1 MTAAENNDSLEQL
14 KNTLVVSCQAREG
27 SPIRDT
33 DTLVRI
39 ACAAAQGGAAA
50 IRANGEEDIQAIH
63 ASLDIPLIGLW
74 KDNSRRRL
82 QSIYITPTV
91 HHATTVAAA
100 GADIVAIDG
109 TSRPRDTG
117 EELDRIIQAI
127 HNMSATAMADVATV
141 DDGIR
146 AEQAGA
152 DAVSTTLSG
161 YTAET
166 ADQTTTPDFD
176 LIAGLNASVSI
187 PTFAEGR
194 LHSPGDVRLAMSY
207 GAHAV
212 VVGTAITNPT
222 WLTQTFMQSVTE
234 YAT

>member
-1 MTAAENNDSLEQL
+1 MTASQSNNIIKQL

-27 SPIRDT
+27 SPLRDT
-33 DTLVRI
+33 DTIVRI
-39 ACAAAQGGAAA
+39 ACAAAQGGASA
-50 IRANGEEDIQAIH
+50 IRANGKEDIQALR
-63 ASLDIPLIGLW
+63 ASLDLPIIGLW
-74 KDNSRRRL
+74 KDNSRRGL

-117 EELDRIIQAI
+117 EELGRIIQAV
-127 HNMSATAMADVATV
+127 HNMSAAVMADVATV

-161 YTAET
+161 YTSET
-166 ADQTTTPDFD
+166 ADQTTTPDFA
-176 LIAGLNASVSI
+176 LISGLNASIGI

-194 LHSPGDVRLAMSY
+194 LHTPGDAHLAMRY

-222 WLTQTFMQSVTE
+222 WLTETFMQSVTDS
-234 YAT
+234 AT